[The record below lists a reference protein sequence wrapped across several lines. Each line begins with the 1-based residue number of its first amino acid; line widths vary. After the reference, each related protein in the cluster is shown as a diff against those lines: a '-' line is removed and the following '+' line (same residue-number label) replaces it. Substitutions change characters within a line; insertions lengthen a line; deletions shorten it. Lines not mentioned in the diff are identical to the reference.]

1 MVFIKTLEQTSIL
14 LIFIFTGYFLR
25 KKEIINE
32 SGKKVLA
39 GLLVNL
45 FSPCYAIVS
54 LSTQLSIER
63 INEYLTYL
71 LAGTVIA
78 VVIVFVALPFA
89 RLFGKNKLEK
99 NMLKY
104 ALAFAN
110 ITYFGYP
117 VVDAVFG
124 EIFVGI
130 KSSMILFCI
139 PQTIAINTYG
149 YQILTSKVVET
160 PKDLENAMDNANKKF
175 DWKVNLRFLHS
186 VPFIGTMLGVIL
198 GLLPFTMPAYVTNL
212 LNLPASCLSVT
223 AMLLTGSVLASVP
236 ILKLFTSWKPYVV
249 GAIRLLIIP
258 FILGGLIYLVGIRGE
273 LFIIM
278 VASISIP
285 VGMNVVVYPES
296 AGIDGTSGAKMC
308 FISYV
313 LALATLPLVFEII
326 KILA

>member
-1 MVFIKTLEQTSIL
+1 MVFVKTLEQTSIL
-14 LIFIFTGYFLR
+14 LIFIFIGYFLR

-39 GLLVNL
+39 KLLVNL
-45 FSPCYAIVS
+45 FTPCYAIVS

-63 INEYLTYL
+63 VNEYLTYL
-71 LAGTVIA
+71 LAGTVLA
-78 VVIVFVALPFA
+78 VVIIFVALPFA
-89 RLFGKNKLEK
+89 MVLGKDKLEK
-99 NMLKY
+99 NILKY

-110 ITYFGYP
+110 IGYFGYP
-117 VVDAVFG
+117 VVGAVFG
-124 EIFVGI
+124 ESV
-130 KSSMILFCI
+130 KASMILFCI

-149 YQILTSKVVET
+149 YQTLTSKVIEV
-160 PKDLENAMDNANKKF
+160 PKDLENAMENSKKKF
-175 DWKVNLRFLHS
+175 NWKANFRFLHS

-212 LNLPASCLSVT
+212 LNLSANCQSAT

-236 ILKLFTSWKPYVV
+236 ILKLFTSLKPYVV
-249 GAIRLLIIP
+249 GVIRLLVIP
-258 FILGGLIYLVGIRGE
+258 VVLGALIYLVGIRGE

-278 VASISIP
+278 IASISIP

-296 AGIDGTSGAKMC
+296 AGLDSTSGAKMC

-313 LALATLPLVFEII
+313 LALATLPVVFELI

>member
-25 KKEIINE
+25 KKEVINE
-32 SGKKVLA
+32 SGRKVLA

-45 FSPCYAIVS
+45 FSPCYAIAS

-63 INEYLTYL
+63 INEYLMYL
-71 LAGTVIA
+71 LAGTILAIVI
-78 VVIVFVALPFA
+78 IFVALPFA
-89 RLFGKNKLEK
+89 KVLGKDKLEK

-110 ITYFGYP
+110 IGYFGYP
-117 VVDAVFG
+117 VVGAVFG
-124 EIFVGI
+124 ETV
-130 KSSMILFCI
+130 KASMILFCI

-149 YQILTSKVVET
+149 YQVLTSKIAET
-160 PKDLENAMDNANKKF
+160 PKDLENAMDDAKKKF
-175 DWKVNLRFLHS
+175 NWKENFRFLHS

-198 GLLPFTMPAYVTNL
+198 GLLPFTMPTYVTNL
-212 LNLPASCLSVT
+212 LNLAGNCQSAT
-223 AMLLTGSVLASVP
+223 AMLLTGATLANVP
-236 ILKLFTSWKPYVV
+236 ILKLFTSWKPYVI
-249 GAIRLLIIP
+249 GLIRLLAIP
-258 FILGGLIYLVGIRGE
+258 AILGSITYLIGIRGE
-273 LFIIM
+273 LFIIIM
-278 VASISIP
+278 ACISIP

-296 AGIDGTSGAKMC
+296 AGLDGTSGAKMC

-313 LALATLPLVFEII
+313 LAVATLPLVFEII

>member
-63 INEYLTYL
+63 INEYLIYL
-71 LAGTVIA
+71 LAGTILAIVI
-78 VVIVFVALPFA
+78 IFVALPFA
-89 RLFGKNKLEK
+89 RLLGKDKLER

-110 ITYFGYP
+110 IGYFGYP
-117 VVDAVFG
+117 VVGAVFG
-124 EIFVGI
+124 ESV
-130 KSSMILFCI
+130 KASMILFCI
-139 PQTIAINTYG
+139 PQTIVINTYG
-149 YQILTSKVVET
+149 YQILTSKIVET

-186 VPFIGTMLGVIL
+186 VPFIGTILGVII

-249 GAIRLLIIP
+249 GLIRLLVIP
-258 FILGGLIYLVGIRGE
+258 FIMGAIIYLVGIRGE

-296 AGIDGTSGAKMC
+296 AGLDGTSGAKMC

>member
-1 MVFIKTLEQTSIL
+1 MVLIKTLEQTSIL
-14 LIFIFTGYFLR
+14 LIFILTGYFLR

-45 FSPCYAIVS
+45 FSPCYAIAS
-54 LSTQLSIER
+54 LSSQLSVER

-71 LAGTVIA
+71 LAGTVLA
-78 VVIVFVALPFA
+78 VVIIFVALPFA
-89 RLFGKNKLEK
+89 RLLGNGKLER

-110 ITYFGYP
+110 IGYFGYP
-117 VVDAVFG
+117 VVGAVFG
-124 EIFVGI
+124 EAV
-130 KSSMILFCI
+130 KASMILFCI

-149 YQILTSKVVET
+149 YQVLTEKIYDQPEN
-160 PKDLENAMDNANKKF
+160 LENVLENNKKKF
-175 DWKVNLRFLHS
+175 NWKKNFRFLYS
-186 VPFIGTMLGVIL
+186 VPFIGTMLGVVL
-198 GLLPFTMPAYVTNL
+198 GLIPFTMPEYVINL
-212 LNLPASCLSVT
+212 LNLAANCQSAT

-249 GAIRLLIIP
+249 GFIRLLLIP
-258 FILGGLIYLVGIRGE
+258 IILGVPMYWFGLRGD
-273 LFIIM
+273 LFVICM
-278 VASISIP
+278 ACISIP

-296 AGIDGTSGAKMC
+296 AGLDGTSGAKMC

-313 LALATLPLVFEII
+313 LAVATLPVVFAII